1 MTPAASKLGK
11 PAEATHTPGQFDIW
25 VLVLIEA
32 ITFSSY
38 FVVYA
43 LDYRANA
50 ALYLRNQAELNLH
63 LGVINT
69 LVLLT
74 SSWAMAHCVK
84 EARTGDHANALRYLW
99 LTIAGGATFATM
111 KLYEW
116 SLEIGKGLVFETN
129 DFFAYYYFLTGM
141 HLLHVVAGLIALGVV
156 YYQLSSPQR
165 RSQEIV
171 ETGATFWHM
180 VDFLW
185 VIIFT
190 LLYVMR

>member
-1 MTPAASKLGK
+1 MKAAR
-11 PAEATHTPGQFDIW
+11 PPEATHTPGQFDIW
-25 VLVLIEA
+25 VLVMIEA
-32 ITFSSY
+32 LTFSAY
-38 FVVYA
+38 FIVYA

-50 ALYLRNQAELNLH
+50 AQYLRFQAELNLH
-63 LGVINT
+63 LGILNT

-74 SSWAMAHCVK
+74 SSWAMARCVK
-84 EARTGDHANALRYLW
+84 EARGGDHANALRYLW
-99 LTIAGGATFATM
+99 LTVAGGVIFAGM

-116 SLEIGKGLVFETN
+116 SLEIGKGFSFESN
-129 DFFAYYYFLTGM
+129 DFFAYYFFLTGM
-141 HLLHVVAGLIALGVV
+141 HLLHVLVGLVALGVV